1 MILLSIL
8 IIADE
13 NRRLSVLNPSFE
25 ESYNKLAS
33 CGCLPITEYMT
44 NSMVLWTVKNISIQ
58 HHEMRSFSVSMWRR
72 GPCSCCTWTR
82 ASVMGFTVLRCANS
96 PSARSYIHGPPGFTH
111 THACTFGERENVWNV
126 KFSVAKSH
134 DLEKNMGNFTKVI
147 CSITPKHAGVN

>member
-13 NRRLSVLNPSFE
+13 IDACLCWTLHLKRAITNWQAVAVYPSQSIWQTPWCYE
-25 ESYNKLAS
+25 Q
-33 CGCLPITEYMT
+33 
-44 NSMVLWTVKNISIQ
+44 WKNISIQ
-58 HHEMRSFSVSMWRR
+58 HREMRSFSVSMWRR

-126 KFSVAKSH
+126 KFIVAKSH